1 MEKAGKGQLT
11 DRQIWEVW
19 HLAPTIMGKPGLVAQ
34 LLLALGGVRQE
45 QLITTPWEKIKLEG
59 SYPHILL
66 TNTKGRSNYT
76 VGGRD
81 YMVPL
86 NQTAVALFTHLKR
99 LYGHCVYPFPGGT
112 TGHESLDKYMSYA
125 AFNRPLSRFQKHLK
139 NVIGSPSG
147 WFTIGMI
154 RGSISTR
161 MNEAGVSKMI
171 KEKIAGHNQKDV
183 TTTHYDMWEYKKEKR
198 EATEQWESYLKKII
212 SLPYEEVTDRLPE
225 EME

>member
-1 MEKAGKGQLT
+1 MT

-66 TNTKGRSNYT
+66 NNSKGRSNYT

-86 NQTAVALFTHLKR
+86 NETAVVLLSHLKR
-99 LYGHCVYPFPGGT
+99 LYGHCSYPFPGGT
-112 TGHESLDKYMSYA
+112 NGHESLTSHMSYA
-125 AFNRPLSRFQKHLK
+125 AFNRPLSRFHKHLK
-139 NVIGSPSG
+139 NVMGSSSG

-161 MNEAGVSKMI
+161 MNEAGVSKMV

-183 TTTHYDMWEYKKEKR
+183 TTTHYDMWEYKKEKQ
-198 EATEQWESYLKKII
+198 EAARLWESYLKKII

-225 EME
+225 DMV